1 MSVRLLKEV
10 LIIDKKID
18 LEISIFY
25 KSYGDGPIGTI
36 WTTVSISDDDIQRI
50 IEAGGL
56 SKTVQDIYD
65 GLFDEV
71 SEIVD
76 EEITTNDGYWYYDVT
91 ETFSEETPFSIY
103 DTENTGYSIKLHI
116 DVNELNN

>member
-10 LIIDKKID
+10 LLIDKKID

-50 IEAGGL
+50 IEACGL
-56 SKTVQDIYD
+56 NKTVQDIYD
-65 GLFDEV
+65 RLFDEV

-76 EEITTNDGYWYYDVT
+76 AEITTNDGYWYYDFT

>member
-56 SKTVQDIYD
+56 NKTVQDIYD
-65 GLFDEV
+65 RLFDEV
-71 SEIVD
+71 SEIVN
-76 EEITTNDGYWYYDVT
+76 EEITTNDGYWYYDFT
-91 ETFSEETPFSIY
+91 EAFSEETPFSIY

>member
-18 LEISIFY
+18 LEISILY

-56 SKTVQDIYD
+56 NKTVQDIYD
-65 GLFDEV
+65 RLFDEV

-76 EEITTNDGYWYYDVT
+76 EEITTNDGYWYYDFT
-91 ETFSEETPFSIY
+91 EAFSEETPFSIY

>member
-1 MSVRLLKEV
+1 MPVRLLKEV

-56 SKTVQDIYD
+56 NKTVQDIYD
-65 GLFDEV
+65 RLFDEV

-76 EEITTNDGYWYYDVT
+76 EEITTNDGYWYYDFT

>member
-65 GLFDEV
+65 RLFDEV

-76 EEITTNDGYWYYDVT
+76 EEITTNDGYWYYDFT
-91 ETFSEETPFSIY
+91 EAFSEETPFSIY

>member
-56 SKTVQDIYD
+56 NKTVQDIYD
-65 GLFDEV
+65 RLFDEV

-76 EEITTNDGYWYYDVT
+76 EEITTNDGYWYYDFT
-91 ETFSEETPFSIY
+91 EAFSEETPFSIY

>member
-36 WTTVSISDDDIQRI
+36 WATVSISDDDIQRI

-56 SKTVQDIYD
+56 NKTVQDIYD
-65 GLFDEV
+65 RLFDEV

-76 EEITTNDGYWYYDVT
+76 EEITTNDGYWYYDFT
-91 ETFSEETPFSIY
+91 EAFSEETPFSIY

>member
-10 LIIDKKID
+10 LILDKKID

-25 KSYGDGPIGTI
+25 KSYGDSPIGTI
-36 WTTVSISDDDIQRI
+36 WKTVFISDDDIQRI

-56 SKTVQDIYD
+56 NKTVQDIYD
-65 GLFDEV
+65 RLFDEV

-76 EEITTNDGYWYYDVT
+76 EEITTNDGYWYYDFT
-91 ETFSEETPFSIY
+91 EAFSEENPFSIY
-103 DTENTGYSIKLHI
+103 DTENTGYSIKLHS

>member
-25 KSYGDGPIGTI
+25 KLYGDGPIGTI

-56 SKTVQDIYD
+56 NKTVQDIYD
-65 GLFDEV
+65 RLFDEV

-76 EEITTNDGYWYYDVT
+76 EEITTNDGYWYYDFT
-91 ETFSEETPFSIY
+91 EAFSEETPFSIY

>member
-56 SKTVQDIYD
+56 NKTVQDIYD
-65 GLFDEV
+65 RLFDEV

-76 EEITTNDGYWYYDVT
+76 EEINTNDGYWYYDFT
-91 ETFSEETPFSIY
+91 EAFSEETPFSIY